1 MSRILITGGNT
12 GLGFEAAK
20 RLLAIGHT
28 LYITS
33 RDPERGRLAAAELGC
48 DFLAMDV
55 TNDASV
61 RQALTHYRSLA
72 DSLDVLINNAGIP
85 GDRRP
90 IETVDA
96 ALLETVFATNVFGAV
111 RVTQA
116 FLPLLQRSDN
126 PVIVNVSSGV
136 GSFTKQ
142 TDQETLESK
151 VISPA
156 YASSKAALSMLTL
169 QYAKALPNMRINAAD
184 PGPTNT
190 GGSFNRG
197 AQSVTEGTE
206 AVVRLATL
214 DQNGPT
220 GTFQDKNGLLGW

>member
-1 MSRILITGGNT
+1 MSTILITGGNT
-12 GLGFEAAK
+12 GLGFETAK
-20 RLLAIGHT
+20 RLLAVGHK

-33 RDPERGRLAAAELGC
+33 RSVEGGRLAAEKLGC
-48 DFLAMDV
+48 EFLVMDI
-55 TNDASV
+55 TDEISV
-61 RQALTHYRSLA
+61 QQAFLQYQTRE

-85 GDRRP
+85 GERRP
-90 IETVDA
+90 IEAVDA
-96 ALLETVFATNVFGAV
+96 ALLESVFATNVFGSL
-111 RVTQA
+111 RVVQA
-116 FLPLLQRSDN
+116 FLPLLQRSHN

-136 GSFTKQ
+136 GSFAKQ
-142 TDQETLESK
+142 TDDTTLESK

-190 GGSFNRG
+190 GGNFNRG
-197 AQSVTEGTE
+197 RQSVTEGTD
-206 AVVRLATL
+206 AIFRLATL

-220 GTFQDKNGLLGW
+220 GTFQDRNGLIGW